1 MYMPRDVEM
10 VGEGKK
16 WTGEKGGFFHK
27 L

>member
-10 VGEGKK
+10 LGEGKK
-16 WTGEKGGFFHK
+16 WTEEKGEVFHK